1 MYRITRNEQFIGYLL
16 GTMHLCRSEI
26 LEVPE
31 IRLMLRAIRG
41 IYTETAFRCMRQK
54 VLLRLQEDILSK
66 DCRSMEEDLIDYAET
81 HRLLTRDL
89 HSAQSHHVIEQ
100 LKEKLHGKLHG
111 NLQRNLQSESHLAVQ
126 SFLECINCL
135 EPIWISSM
143 SSPDES
149 VRLMDLMHLID
160 DSPRDV
166 SELMQQRDQSIVHG
180 IGEATQLPALFSIG
194 WAHVNGVTA
203 GLREAGYHLE
213 RIPLNLPRGELS
225 LEELKNDLVSIL
237 K

>member
-100 LKEKLHGKLHG
+100 LKEKLGRK
-111 NLQRNLQSESHLAVQ
+111 LQSELNLAVQ
-126 SFLECINCL
+126 SCIDCISYL
-135 EPIWISSM
+135 EPIWVSSM

-149 VRLMDLMHLID
+149 VCLMDLMHMID
-160 DSPRDV
+160 DSTRDV